1 MSRKLSRG
9 IDKVWCFSL
18 GEEVGETE
26 SLLHLPGV
34 GANVGGM
41 STSHFQAPSKE
52 KAEPE
57 EGGFKTNALLGSQGK
72 EQQHLES
79 GPCAKVWSVSGPPTL
94 PILHPSGQV
103 PEFRFG
109 LTDEKTQVWRQH
121 THLQAFPTQ
130 QHFTHSP
137 NFSQFTG
144 GCCKKDMESR
154 VKKQVYFVQNLQ
166 VHSFEDHT
174 HFL

>member
-1 MSRKLSRG
+1 MSGKLSRG

-52 KAEPE
+52 KAEPK

-94 PILHPSGQV
+94 PILPPVGKCPS
-103 PEFRFG
+103 FG
-109 LTDEKTQVWRQH
+109 LGSRMRRHRCGDNTH
-121 THLQAFPTQ
+121 TYRRFP
-130 QHFTHSP
+130 P
-137 NFSQFTG
+137 N
-144 GCCKKDMESR
+144 
-154 VKKQVYFVQNLQ
+154 NIL
-166 VHSFEDHT
+166 HIH
-174 HFL
+174 